1 MKNQIDVQT
10 NNVQKAIIINIL
22 FASTIIIMLLG
33 ISFSVFCVA
42 NNISFQVINSSIHGA
57 IFGLMVVYLGFRYFL
72 SVKRLK
78 EELYKTSVMFSWD
91 NFKRKKTK
99 KCSL

>member
-42 NNISFQVINSSIHGA
+42 NNISF
-57 IFGLMVVYLGFRYFL
+57 
-72 SVKRLK
+72 
-78 EELYKTSVMFSWD
+78 
-91 NFKRKKTK
+91 
-99 KCSL
+99 